1 MNISDKYEAVIGLE
15 VHAQLMTKSK
25 IFASDDTTFGRPPN
39 TQVSTITLALPG
51 TLPKTNKEVVE
62 MAVKMGIACNCNI
75 APYTIFS
82 RKNYF
87 YADLPKGYQISQDK
101 FPICEGGFVDIKVG
115 ELKKSISLTRIH
127 LEEDAGKN
135 NHELDE
141 QFSMIDLNRAGVP
154 LIEIVS
160 DPVISNSDEAYA
172 YITEIRKLVRF
183 LDVCDG
189 NMEEG
194 SMRCDANISIRLKG
208 EKILNTRVEV
218 KNMNSVRNVKRAI
231 DGEIKR
237 QIELVEKGEKV
248 IQQTRSFDPSD
259 GSTFPL
265 RSKESAHDY
274 RYFPEPDLPPI
285 SISAEIIEAIKLK
298 MPPLPNVLFNQFVN
312 EYGLSEY
319 AAGVLTDEKETASYF
334 LELTKN
340 NTNYK
345 AAANWILGEIKSY
358 LNESGIQMKNF
369 MVSPASI
376 IELIKLVDGNII
388 NLSGA
393 KKIFIELTKG
403 EKGTAISI
411 AEQLNLIQNADQD
424 QLSQWVNIVLEKNPE
439 KVKEYKNG
447 RKGILGLFMGDV
459 MKLSQGKADPKLTTK
474 LLQQLLDN

>member
-1 MNISDKYEAVIGLE
+1 MNISDKYDAVIGLE

-172 YITEIRKLVRF
+172 YITEIRKL
-183 LDVCDG
+183 
-189 NMEEG
+189 
-194 SMRCDANISIRLKG
+194 
-208 EKILNTRVEV
+208 RVEV

-285 SISAEIIEAIKLK
+285 SISAEIIEAIRLK

-376 IELIKLVDGNII
+376 IELIKLVDDNII

>member
-1 MNISDKYEAVIGLE
+1 
-15 VHAQLMTKSK
+15 
-25 IFASDDTTFGRPPN
+25 
-39 TQVSTITLALPG
+39 
-51 TLPKTNKEVVE
+51 

-237 QIELVEKGEKV
+237 QIELEEKGEKV

-376 IELIKLVDGNII
+376 IELIKLVDDNII

>member
-1 MNISDKYEAVIGLE
+1 
-15 VHAQLMTKSK
+15 
-25 IFASDDTTFGRPPN
+25 
-39 TQVSTITLALPG
+39 
-51 TLPKTNKEVVE
+51 

-376 IELIKLVDGNII
+376 IELIKLVDDNII

>member
-1 MNISDKYEAVIGLE
+1 
-15 VHAQLMTKSK
+15 
-25 IFASDDTTFGRPPN
+25 
-39 TQVSTITLALPG
+39 
-51 TLPKTNKEVVE
+51 
-62 MAVKMGIACNCNI
+62 
-75 APYTIFS
+75 
-82 RKNYF
+82 
-87 YADLPKGYQISQDK
+87 
-101 FPICEGGFVDIKVG
+101 
-115 ELKKSISLTRIH
+115 
-127 LEEDAGKN
+127 
-135 NHELDE
+135 
-141 QFSMIDLNRAGVP
+141 MIDLNRAGVP

>member
-25 IFASDDTTFGRPPN
+25 IFASDDTTFGSPSN

-101 FPICEGGFVDIKVG
+101 FPICEGGYVNIKVG

-135 NHELDE
+135 NHELDN

-172 YITEIRKLVRF
+172 YLTEIRKLVRF

-237 QIELVEKGEKV
+237 QIDIVEKGGKV

-285 SISAEIIEAIKLK
+285 LISAEIIEAIKLK
-298 MPPLPNVLFNQFVN
+298 MSPLPNVLFNQFVT

-319 AAGVLTDEKETASYF
+319 AAGVITDEKETASYF

-369 MVSPASI
+369 KVAPSSI
-376 IELIKLVDGNII
+376 IELIKLVDDNVI
-388 NLSGA
+388 NLNGA
-393 KKIFIELTKG
+393 KKVFIELTKG
-403 EKGTAISI
+403 DKGTAISI

-424 QLSQWVNIVLEKNPE
+424 QLSQWVKKVLENNPE

-474 LLQQLLDN
+474 LLQQLLDL